1 LFLVHCLHAQLK
13 LNLFLTEDSCGPY
26 FETFNYP
33 SSITFPLKAVTSL
46 EGWHRSGKPPELKLH
61 VVYFKIPGCS
71 LRRKGRTSALLDALR
86 IMNETTVMGHEFSVF
101 LGPPMTG
108 DCGLVA
114 DWISLD
120 DHGDLHDYGL
130 YQISFVCRKN
140 NRAETLATIVEK
152 DDENPTGNIINMF
165 STAVRTKT
173 YLKALKALLYRYRC
187 KYILLYYELSPDIT
201 DNDFFAEELSI
212 LFQVNEVSRLRPGKT
227 RFSVLRLENQTYDA
241 IILLTRPAL
250 AKEFLLETRN
260 VTAIQQG
267 KIAIIHI
274 EPTDM
279 LTYDVL
285 QLWRNELESGVDL
298 GAAGQC
304 LILMTTLPTRT
315 VYQPNS
321 SIYEQLNVK
330 SGGGKLDPTKGL
342 FAPMNSQD
350 IYVPI
355 TPEIT
360 FHFEHY
366 GTNEIRGLYDMFIF
380 SLNPEASSAC
390 RNVSEMTFEEI
401 FLLTDV
407 ILWPL
412 IAVQNIGTKV
422 WPGGSSG
429 PNRNP
434 CLIYNCEMA
443 SSVQE
448 ITLICLG
455 GIIIIGGAYLI
466 RILYISRQQGMQVL
480 VEFVLRL
487 IRSLHWGSVGT
498 DDVCELVSPK
508 RQPEAHQAIIA
519 TLRQT
524 GQTSHDIVPDGK
536 GNTSLTS
543 LRLWPAAPEEGVAR
557 GGCGKFGSQTMGAEA
572 HTTPETLTWFNPP
585 VGTVARGVAAGK
597 NPTTR
602 SQRRLRQKRKVL
614 RGNAKLILYT
624 DDISFINEGKHV
636 SGVSDII
643 AKKSINLDW
652 EFKLSLLTD
661 LIRGMKFIHSSNLRV
676 HGRLKSRNC
685 VIDSRWVLKITDFGL
700 PEIYALYNHYPV
712 VMPED
717 QLWTAPELLR
727 DETADFVGTQRGD
740 VYSFAIILHEIFFRT
755 APYGLPDT
763 PAEEIVDKVW
773 AGDPLFR
780 PEILK
785 TDIPPAY
792 LEIMQRA
799 WSEKPDHRPT
809 FDEMNEHLKLMTIG
823 KKTNIVDH
831 MFKMMEKYSTDLE
844 EQVSER
850 TAELES
856 EKRKKESLIARLLPP
871 VVAESLKSGK
881 SVAPETFEEVSI
893 YFSDIVGFTTISAL
907 STPLQV
913 VSLLNDLYTMF
924 DATIDNYDV
933 YKVETIGDAYMV
945 ASGLPIRNGSR
956 HAGEIAKMSLDLLSV
971 CGTFKIRHMP
981 NVPLRLRIG
990 LHTGP
995 CVAGVVG
1002 LTMPRYCLFGDT
1014 VNTASK
1020 MESTGAGL
1028 IQISQTFK
1036 EILDTIGGYTTEY
1049 RGTVELER
1057 GIEMNSY
1064 WLKDSIDFHKPLPT
1078 PPPLTALAS
1087 LLPNFMAQ
1095 LEMHPVEAVP
1105 PASKPANTGL

>member
-1 LFLVHCLHAQLK
+1 MTLLWAC
-13 LNLFLTEDSCGPY
+13 
-26 FETFNYP
+26 
-33 SSITFPLKAVTSL
+33 
-46 EGWHRSGKPPELKLH
+46 
-61 VVYFKIPGCS
+61 
-71 LRRKGRTSALLDALR
+71 LDAIHFR
-86 IMNETTVMGHEFSVF
+86 
-101 LGPPMTG
+101 
-108 DCGLVA
+108 
-114 DWISLD
+114 
-120 DHGDLHDYGL
+120 
-130 YQISFVCRKN
+130 
-140 NRAETLATIVEK
+140 
-152 DDENPTGNIINMF
+152 
-165 STAVRTKT
+165 
-173 YLKALKALLYRYRC
+173 
-187 KYILLYYELSPDIT
+187 
-201 DNDFFAEELSI
+201 
-212 LFQVNEVSRLRPGKT
+212 
-227 RFSVLRLENQTYDA
+227 A

-250 AKEFLLETRN
+250 AREFLLETRN
-260 VTAIQQG
+260 ITAIKEG

-285 QLWRNELESGVDL
+285 RLWRNELERGSDL

-304 LILMTTLPTRT
+304 LIIMTTLPTGT
-315 VYQPNS
+315 TYQPNS
-321 SIYEQLNVK
+321 SIYADKINLAAAAAAGLAMRLTQLNVK
-330 SGGGKLDPTKGL
+330 AGGGKLDPTKGL

-350 IYVPI
+350 VYVPI

-360 FHFEHY
+360 FHFENY

-380 SLNPEASSAC
+380 SLNLDASSAR

-412 IAVQNIGTKV
+412 VAVQSISPKV
-422 WPGGSSG
+422 WPEGGSG

-434 CLIYNCEMA
+434 CLIYDCEMA
-443 SSVQE
+443 GSVQE
-448 ITLICLG
+448 ITLILLG
-455 GIIIIGGAYLI
+455 GIIIIG
-466 RILYISRQQGMQVL
+466 V
-480 VEFVLRL
+480 
-487 IRSLHWGSVGT
+487 T
-498 DDVCELVSPK
+498 
-508 RQPEAHQAIIA
+508 
-519 TLRQT
+519 
-524 GQTSHDIVPDGK
+524 
-536 GNTSLTS
+536 NLT
-543 LRLWPAAPEEGVAR
+543 RVIYGR
-557 GGCGKFGSQTMGAEA
+557 
-572 HTTPETLTWFNPP
+572 H
-585 VGTVARGVAAGK
+585 
-597 NPTTR
+597 
-602 SQRRLRQKRKVL
+602 LRQKKKVL
-614 RGNAKLILYT
+614 GGNAKLILYA
-624 DDISFINEGKHV
+624 DDISYVKEGKHGAAPPKRDNLTIPAIHV
-636 SGVSDII
+636 STLSVSSGSGARNSTISLADSEQIIDKNTAVLNGDPIHIKRLALPNKPLKSNMIDWLRTLRDMRNENVNVFIGCLLDADSFSVVLEHCSRGSVQDII

-685 VIDSRWVLKITDFGL
+685 VIDGRWVLKITDFGV
-700 PEIYALYNHYPV
+700 PEIYALYNNYPTTL
-712 VMPED
+712 PED

-727 DETADFVGTQRGD
+727 DEAAAFVGTQRGD

-763 PAEEIVDKVW
+763 PAEEIIDKVW
-773 AGDPLFR
+773 AGNPLFR
-780 PEILK
+780 PEIAK

-844 EQVSER
+844 DQVNAR

-856 EKRKKESLIARLLPP
+856 EKRKKEYLIARLLPP

-881 SVAPETFEEVSI
+881 SVAPETFDEVSI

-913 VSLLNDLYTMF
+913 VGLLNDLYTMF

-956 HAGEIAKMSLDLLSV
+956 HAGEIAMMSLDLLSG

-1020 MESTGAGL
+1020 MESTGAAFR
-1028 IQISQTFK
+1028 IHISQPFQELLEK
-1036 EILDTIGGYTTEY
+1036 IGGYTTEY
-1049 RGTVELER
+1049 RGTVELEG
-1057 GIEMNSY
+1057 GIQMNSY
-1064 WLKDSIDFHKPLPT
+1064 WLQNSVDFHKPLPT
-1078 PPPLTALAS
+1078 PPPLTILAS
-1087 LLPNFMAQ
+1087 LLPNFSPQ
-1095 LEMHPVEAVP
+1095 FEMHPVEALSKP
-1105 PASKPANTGL
+1105 PAPEHTAS